1 MGKEGRSENRKEE
14 VRSKREE
21 DKKSMP
27 ACCHS

>member
-1 MGKEGRSENRKEE
+1 MGKKGTGKRKE
-14 VRSKREE
+14 VRKERRKE